1 MVDGNDCR
9 QQRRVYVD
17 SPDSTWNWVGM
28 AARSALVTGAGQGIG
43 KAIAE
48 RLSACGYFVVCA
60 DLNGGNAE
68 SVARSLENGGAGVEM
83 DVSQVEEVKP
93 TLAGAVESLPQVEGG
108 VFDLVVNS
116 AGVTRDAL
124 AAKADLAVFASVL
137 DVNLVGS
144 FAVAQATGVAMLERA
159 ATGGRGGA
167 IVNISS
173 IVGKTGNIGQA
184 AYASSKAGVVG
195 MTKSLAREWAQG
207 GVRVNA
213 VLPGFVASPMTEAVP
228 DKVLAMMEAQIP
240 VGRVGQPEEIAA
252 AVEFLGSDDAS
263 YITGTTLEV
272 TGGLFM

>member
-1 MVDGNDCR
+1 
-9 QQRRVYVD
+9 
-17 SPDSTWNWVGM
+17 M
-28 AARSALVTGAGQGIG
+28 ASRSALVTGAGQGIG

-48 RLSACGYFVVCA
+48 RLSRSGYFVVCA
-60 DLNGGNAE
+60 DLNGSNAQ
-68 SVARSLENGGAGVEM
+68 SVASSLENGGYGVEM
-83 DVSQVEEVKP
+83 DVSEVDEVKP
-93 TLAGAVESLPQVEGG
+93 TLARVLESVPEVEGG

-124 AAKADLAVFASVL
+124 AAKADLGVFASVL

-144 FAVAQATGVAMLERA
+144 FAVAQATGVAMLERG
-159 ATGGRGGA
+159 ATGGRGGS

-195 MTKSLAREWAQG
+195 MTKSLAKEWAQG